1 MKGLLSK
8 VVAFFKGHFSMRVV
22 NNHAE
27 SLVDACAEDL
37 VNACTA
43 GKLKQVRLLFK
54 ENPKIDINAVYV
66 IKGKKYTLLQW
77 AIKKN
82 YPKIVQFLVDQ
93 PGIILDHR
101 TKDCDPPI
109 YIAASQGR
117 IEIMRILLSQQ
128 NINVNPRSNKYCWT
142 PLFVA
147 AWHGNREIV
156 ELLLQQPEIDVNAD
170 GSNALVGAAKRG
182 HSNIIEILLQHPTTK
197 INAGAPLRWTFYRC
211 LLWKQGCSRNIT
223 STT

>member
-77 AIKKN
+77 AIKK
-82 YPKIVQFLVDQ
+82 
-93 PGIILDHR
+93 IIQ
-101 TKDCDPPI
+101 KSFS
-109 YIAASQGR
+109 Y
-117 IEIMRILLSQQ
+117 
-128 NINVNPRSNKYCWT
+128 
-142 PLFVA
+142 
-147 AWHGNREIV
+147 
-156 ELLLQQPEIDVNAD
+156 
-170 GSNALVGAAKRG
+170 
-182 HSNIIEILLQHPTTK
+182 
-197 INAGAPLRWTFYRC
+197 
-211 LLWKQGCSRNIT
+211 
-223 STT
+223 